1 MRRHL
6 LLRAPTPLL
15 ARKDV
20 VVARPGAPGGF
31 MEWTCAKCGQMA
43 KAADWT
49 LLLSMGWRITPADEF
64 YCVVCAKRLLS
75 RASFQGPSTARDDGR
90 TRRRVTAT

>member
-1 MRRHL
+1 
-6 LLRAPTPLL
+6 
-15 ARKDV
+15 
-20 VVARPGAPGGF
+20 

-75 RASFQGPSTARDDGR
+75 RSSVQRSTAHDDVR
-90 TRRRVTAT
+90 ARRRATAT